1 MQTLRPLLAALLL
14 AALVPGVAADGRIY
28 RWVDAQGRVHY
39 GDQPARG
46 ASEVRVPRVDASGSP
61 APAAPAISQAD
72 CDRTRAELDNY
83 RQAKDIVERDALGKE
98 RRYTPEER
106 QQLIAITEGKLA
118 AACGAVPR
126 PAS

>member
-61 APAAPAISQAD
+61 AD